1 MSKIIVKLYFEN
13 EIRRIKVTTKTTYKE
28 FIQTLYEILKIKDET
43 LTIEKFNKISFK
55 YTDVEGEEVTFSSN
69 EEWIDVLESFN
80 GDILKITV
88 VSNETKNE
96 KKSETKSEQKEF
108 DLSQLFST
116 FQPFISQFTNN
127 NNGFDFSQIFGGN
140 QQQENGFDF
149 NNILQM
155 FMNKEQ
161 KGEFNFEEI
170 LKKFSCHKRDF
181 QEKESCHK
189 REKKKIVKKKNIAR
203 KEEKIVNHGK
213 VNVIIGENL
222 EVIMVM
228 VIVMVMKKYIIMLLV
243 MVVINLL

>member
-1 MSKIIVKLYFEN
+1 
-13 EIRRIKVTTKTTYKE
+13 
-28 FIQTLYEILKIKDET
+28 LK
-43 LTIEKFNKISFK
+43 KFNKISFK

-161 KGEFNFEEI
+161 KGEFNFEDI

-189 REKKKIVKKKNIAR
+189 REKKRLSRKRTLQEKKR
-203 KEEKIVNHGK
+203 K
-213 VNVIIGENL
+213 L
-222 EVIMVM
+222 
-228 VIVMVMKKYIIMLLV
+228 
-243 MVVINLL
+243 

>member
-1 MSKIIVKLYFEN
+1 
-13 EIRRIKVTTKTTYKE
+13 
-28 FIQTLYEILKIKDET
+28 
-43 LTIEKFNKISFK
+43 
-55 YTDVEGEEVTFSSN
+55 
-69 EEWIDVLESFN
+69 
-80 GDILKITV
+80 
-88 VSNETKNE
+88 
-96 KKSETKSEQKEF
+96 
-108 DLSQLFST
+108 
-116 FQPFISQFTNN
+116 
-127 NNGFDFSQIFGGN
+127 
-140 QQQENGFDF
+140 
-149 NNILQM
+149 M

-189 REKKKIVKKKNIAR
+189 REKKIVKKKNIAR